1 MAKRCFRLKKN
12 KEIEKVYR
20 NGKRAFSQTITLVYF
35 PAKETRF
42 AVCVGKKYGKSV
54 ERNRIKRLLR
64 EAFAPFGDKIRPS
77 YVLLIP
83 KVAKEYAYA
92 GFARDLNALFT
103 REKLFTSEAFGAS

>member
-20 NGKRAFSQTITLVYF
+20 CGKRAFSQTITLVYF

-54 ERNRIKRLLR
+54 ERNKIKRLLR
-64 EAFAPFGDKIRPS
+64 EAFAPYGQKIVPCS
-77 YVLLIP
+77 VLIIP
-83 KVAKEYAYA
+83 KAAQSYSVAA
-92 GFARDLNALFT
+92 FARDLNALFT
-103 REKLFTSEAFGAS
+103 KEKLWKDQAV